1 MPQMLDLSIMVEA
14 HLRKIALRMV
24 YSFRDFVSDK
34 ALREFLGYK
43 TAKNGRVLELI
54 SDFLFDVSH
63 AMVSFTTAVGVPLFE
78 CVSLM
83 YFPFSILTRISIFP
97 FAIFY
102 LYSLHGRR
110 QRRICM
116 EIRAQIRLL

>member
-1 MPQMLDLSIMVEA
+1 MLDLSIMVEA

-63 AMVSFTTAVGVPLFE
+63 AMVSFTTTVVGVPLFE
-78 CVSLM
+78 FFSLM

-102 LYSLHGRR
+102 L
-110 QRRICM
+110 
-116 EIRAQIRLL
+116 